1 MGFKSFNFDQ
11 KINTNITA
19 CGYTTPTP
27 IQLQA
32 IPEVMNGRD
41 LMGLAQ
47 TGTGKTAAFVLPML
61 QRLLTG
67 GRRNVRA
74 LIVAPTREL
83 AEQIH
88 ENIIELGRN
97 TGLKSV
103 SVYGGVGKG
112 GQLQMFRKGVEIIVA
127 CPGRLLD
134 HLDSGDLDLSGVEV
148 LVLDEADM
156 MFDMG
161 FLPAIKRILKKLPVK
176 RQNLLFS
183 ATMPGP
189 IKVLAD
195 QLLNDPLTVKI
206 GDEGPADTVTHILY
220 RIDQKSKGTLLR
232 HLMSEIAMDSALVF
246 TRTKYGA
253 RNLAASLHKAG
264 HNAVALQGN
273 MSQNKRREAM
283 EGFKKGQ
290 FKVLVATDIAARG
303 IDVSGISHVINY
315 DVPDTVEAYTHRTGR
330 TGRAL
335 RSGEAITFAGRE
347 DYLFVKQVEARLE
360 GRLERR
366 EAVGLPVGEPISDEP
381 EISRGPANQNR
392 RGNGSGRQ
400 SRPAARPA
408 RAPRT
413 NSGNGE
419 QRGNYAARAPRV
431 ATPGQ
436 VQDTSVHMGQD
447 GGPIWRAEPGA
458 KGVPGRASASAG
470 RGARDGA
477 RPAQANRGGRG
488 RRSAPMGLDFTQ
500 QTRRGG
506 SRNSA

>member
-1 MGFKSFNFDQ
+1 MSFESFNFDQ
-11 KINTNITA
+11 KINANIAA

-61 QRLLTG
+61 QRLLKG
-67 GRRNVRA
+67 PRRNVRA

-88 ENIIELGRN
+88 ENIIELGRQ

-112 GQLQMFRKGVEIIVA
+112 GQLQMFRKGIEIIVA

-134 HLDSGDLDLSGVEV
+134 HLDSGDLDLSGVEM

-161 FLPAIKRILKKLPVK
+161 FLPAIKRILKRLPAK

-195 QLLNDPLTVKI
+195 QLLHDPLTVKI
-206 GDEGPADTVTHILY
+206 GDEKPADTVTHIIY
-220 RIDQKSKGTLLR
+220 RIDQKAKGTLLR
-232 HLMSEIAMDSALVF
+232 HLMGEIAMDSALVF

-283 EGFKKGQ
+283 EGFKRGQ
-290 FKVLVATDIAARG
+290 YKVLVATDIAARG

-366 EAVGLPVGEPISDEP
+366 EALGLPVGEAISDEADNTVRP
-381 EISRGPANQNR
+381 AGPR
-392 RGNGSGRQ
+392 RNGSSPGRNNR
-400 SRPAARPA
+400 SAARPS

-413 NSGNGE
+413 QGANTDR
-419 QRGNYAARAPRV
+419 RGNSPRPPRV

-436 VQDTSVHMGQD
+436 PQENNVQMGQD

-458 KGVPGRASASAG
+458 KGVPGRASAPTG
-470 RGARDGA
+470 RGAKGA
-477 RPAQANRGGRG
+477 GRPDQANRGRRG

-500 QTRRGG
+500 QPRRGG

>member
-1 MGFKSFNFDQ
+1 MSFKNFNFDQ
-11 KINTNITA
+11 KINTNIAA
-19 CGYTTPTP
+19 CGYETPTP

-32 IPEVMNGRD
+32 IPEVMTGRD

-61 QRLLTG
+61 QKLLAG
-67 GRRNVRA
+67 PRRKVRG

-88 ENIIELGRN
+88 ENIIQLGQH
-97 TGLKSV
+97 TGLRSV
-103 SVYGGVGKG
+103 SIYGGVGKG

-134 HLDSGDLDLSGVEV
+134 HLDSGDLDLSGVEM

-161 FLPAIKRILKKLPVK
+161 FLPSIKRILKRLPAK

-189 IKVLAD
+189 IKALAD
-195 QLLNDPLTVKI
+195 QLLHDPLTVKV
-206 GDEGPADTVTHILY
+206 GEEKPADTVRHIIY

-232 HLMSEIAMDSALVF
+232 HLMGEIAMDSALVF

-264 HNAVALQGN
+264 HQVVALQGN

-283 EGFKKGQ
+283 EGFRQGQ
-290 FKVLVATDIAARG
+290 YKVLVATDIAARG

-335 RSGEAITFAGRE
+335 RSGEAITFVGRE
-347 DYLFVKQVEARLE
+347 DYLFVKQVETRLD

-366 EAVGLPVGEPISDEP
+366 EAVGLPVGEAISDEV
-381 EISRGPANQNR
+381 ETVRPAMPR
-392 RGNGSGRQ
+392 RNGSGSGRQ
-400 SRPAARPA
+400 NRPTSRPA
-408 RAPRT
+408 RAPRAQA
-413 NSGNGE
+413 GNGDR
-419 QRGNYAARAPRV
+419 RGSSPRPPRV

-436 VQDTSVHMGQD
+436 AQENSVHMGQD

-458 KGVPGRASASAG
+458 KGVPGKASTPAG
-470 RGARDGA
+470 RSGRGTG
-477 RPAQANRGGRG
+477 RPDQANRGRSG

-500 QTRRGG
+500 QPRRGG
-506 SRNSA
+506 SRNSS